1 MRGLSLFRTN
11 RGGAFALLLVACAL
25 LLRIAI
31 PAGWMPAASADGLVR
46 ITLCT
51 GQGQM
56 EAWVDGDG
64 RIHDRKPGKSEPKTD
79 HPCAFAGLI
88 APALDTAPIE
98 PPLRFAHADGIA
110 PAFARDAVAIGH
122 GLAAPPPPS
131 TGPPAIL

>member
-1 MRGLSLFRTN
+1 MRGLWLFRTT
-11 RGGAFALLLVACAL
+11 RGGTLALLLVACAL

-31 PAGWMPAASADGLVR
+31 PAGWMPSTGADGLIR

-88 APALDTAPIE
+88 VPALDAAPIDT
-98 PPLRFAHADGIA
+98 PLRFARGDGVV
-110 PAFARDAVAIGH
+110 PAFAHEVVAIGH
-122 GLAAPPPPS
+122 GLAAPPPPP
-131 TGPPAIL
+131 TGPPAFL

>member
-1 MRGLSLFRTN
+1 MRGLSLFRG
-11 RGGAFALLLVACAL
+11 RRSGASALLLVACAL

-31 PAGWMPAASADGLVR
+31 PAGWMPATGVDGLVR

-88 APALDTAPIE
+88 APALDAAPIE
-98 PPLRFAHADGIA
+98 PQLRFAHANDTP
-110 PAFARDAVAIGH
+110 PAFARDIVTIGR
-122 GLAAPPPPS
+122 GLAAPPPPP
-131 TGPPAIL
+131 TGPPANL